1 MSDKEI
7 YEILASDYLLQIRFD
22 FRGILIVIFVFSC
35 LLYIFE
41 NQKRR
46 LSLFKKIFYHIHLIA
61 SKKEFSEDD
70 KQLLMVVT
78 NYFSYQMDYQSLRK
92 ELPII
97 YIYDKELFEMCY
109 LYESLKPRRI
119 IDILT
124 NKKFPTI
131 EQMKDY
137 SNLFENEKTTSLRGG
152 KENE

>member
-1 MSDKEI
+1 MSDKAL
-7 YEILASDYLLQIRFD
+7 YEILASDYLVQIRLD
-22 FRGILIVIFVFSC
+22 LRGILTAIFVFGCFSYV
-35 LLYIFE
+35 YI
-41 NQKRR
+41 NRQRR
-46 LSLFKKIFYHIHLIA
+46 LNLLKEIFYHIHLIS
-61 SKKEFSEDD
+61 SKKDFSEDD

-78 NYFSYQMDYQSLRK
+78 NYFSYQMDYQSVRK